1 MNLKHYLDGFLD
13 SFPKERHV
21 ETDPVQFV
29 HRYSDPADRE
39 VVGFVAAAFSYG
51 NVKSVIR
58 SVERVVA
65 RLGDHPAQFI
75 ASFDPRR
82 DARVFRGFYHRW
94 NTGQDV
100 AVLLWILARMIEEHG
115 SLQAAIAGG
124 IDPRNGSVATG
135 LERFS
140 SSALSFG
147 HAQFYSEAERCHR
160 LGVLYFFPKVS
171 DGSACKRLNLFMR
184 WMVRP
189 DDGVDCG
196 VWDRIAPGSLV
207 IPLDTHI
214 SRISQYIG
222 LTEMRTPG
230 WRMAVD
236 VTDSLRKLDPADPL
250 RYDFALCHLGIAG
263 DCPRRRDFEKCVRC
277 PIQKVCRL

>member
-1 MNLKHYLDGFLD
+1 MSLKHYLDGFLD
-13 SFPKERHV
+13 SFPKERHI
-21 ETDPVQFV
+21 EMDPVQFV
-29 HRYSDPADRE
+29 HRYSDPMDRE

-51 NVKSVIR
+51 NVKGVLR
-58 SVERVVA
+58 SVERVVG
-65 RLGDHPAQFI
+65 RMGEHPAQFI

-82 DARVFRGFYHRW
+82 DAWVFRGFYHRW
-94 NTGQDV
+94 NTDKDV
-100 AVLLWILARMIEEHG
+100 AVLLWILGRMIEEHG
-115 SLQAAIAGG
+115 SLQTAIAGG
-124 IDPRNGSVATG
+124 IEPRNGSVAPA

-140 SSALSFG
+140 SKALCFG
-147 HAQFYSEAERCHR
+147 HEQFYSSAERHR
-160 LGVLYFFPKVS
+160 RMGVRYFFPKVS
-171 DGSACKRLNLFMR
+171 GGSACKRLNLFMR

-196 VWDRIAPGSLV
+196 VWDRISPGSLV

-214 SRISQYIG
+214 IRISQYIG

-236 VTDSLRKLDPADPL
+236 VTDSLRRLDPADPL

-263 DCPRRRDFEKCVRC
+263 DCPRRRNWEKCIRC
-277 PIQKVCRL
+277 PIQKVCQL

>member
-1 MNLKHYLDGFLD
+1 MSLKRYLDGFLD

-21 ETDPVQFV
+21 EMDPVQFV

-51 NVKSVIR
+51 NVKSVLR
-58 SVERVVA
+58 SVEHVVA
-65 RLGDHPAQFI
+65 RLGEHPARFI

-82 DARVFRGFYHRW
+82 DAQVFRGFYHRW
-94 NTGQDV
+94 NTDKDV
-100 AVLLWILARMIEEHG
+100 AVLLWILGRMIGQYG
-115 SLQAAIAGG
+115 SLEAAIAGG
-124 IDPRNGSVATG
+124 FDPRNGSVEAA

-140 SSALSFG
+140 LQALSFG
-147 HAQFYSEAERCHR
+147 HEQFYSGAERR
-160 LGVLYFFPKVS
+160 RRRGVLYFFPKVS
-171 DGSACKRLNLFMR
+171 GGSACKRLNLFMR

-189 DDGVDCG
+189 EDGVDCG
-196 VWDRIAPGSLV
+196 VWDRIRPSSLV

-236 VTDSLRKLDPADPL
+236 VTESLRKLDPADPL

-277 PIQKVCRL
+277 PIQQVCRL